1 MRFRSY
7 MAAGALAL
15 APMFALAGQAGAAA
29 AAQPMFVNVD
39 GQAVPVKAET
49 RVVQTAVGPMK
60 VSTWSWHSPQG
71 GASFETQTSSSGGMP
86 PAAALRQMQVAQYR
100 MQAAQAQMVAMQ
112 QQMMALQH
120 IALANAFAM
129 PMPMPQ
135 TVGFAMP
142 LWAMPEPVVVLVP
155 AQPPVRSAA
164 PATPA
169 APVAPTARG
178 PEIKA

>member
-15 APMFALAGQAGAAA
+15 APVFALAGQAGAA

-71 GASFETQTSSSGGMP
+71 GASFEMQTSSSNGLP
-86 PAAALRQMQVAQYR
+86 PAAALRHMQAVQYR

-120 IALANAFAM
+120 IALAHAFAM
-129 PMPMPQ
+129 PVPQ
-135 TVGFAMP
+135 PVGFAMAP
-142 LWAMPEPVVVLVP
+142 WAMPEPVLVIVP
-155 AQPPVRSAA
+155 AQPSVRSTA

-169 APVAPTARG
+169 APAAPAARG

>member
-15 APMFALAGQAGAAA
+15 VPVLALAGQAGAAA
-29 AAQPMFVNVD
+29 AAQPMFVDVD

-60 VSTWSWHSPQG
+60 VSTWSWHGPQG
-71 GASFETQTSSSGGMP
+71 GASFEMQTSSSGGIP
-86 PAAALRQMQVAQYR
+86 PAAALRQMQAVQYR

-112 QQMMALQH
+112 QQMLALQH

-129 PMPMPQ
+129 PMPQP
-135 TVGFAMP
+135 VGFAMP
-142 LWAMPEPVVVLVP
+142 AWAVPQPVLVIVP
-155 AQPPVRSAA
+155 ARPSVRSAA
-164 PATPA
+164 PSAPA
-169 APVAPTARG
+169 RPAARG

>member
-15 APMFALAGQAGAAA
+15 VPVFALAGQAGAAA
-29 AAQPMFVNVD
+29 AAQPMFVNVN

-71 GASFETQTSSSGGMP
+71 GASFEMQTASPGGMP
-86 PAAALRQMQVAQYR
+86 PAAALRQIQAAQYR

-129 PMPMPQ
+129 PMPQP
-135 TVGFAMP
+135 VGFAIP
-142 LWAMPEPVVVLVP
+142 AWAAPQPVLVIVP
-155 AQPPVRSAA
+155 AQPPMPSAA

-169 APVAPTARG
+169 APVAPAARG

>member
-1 MRFRSY
+1 MRFRLC

-15 APMFALAGQAGAAA
+15 APLFALAGQDGAAA

-39 GQAVPVKAET
+39 GQTVPVKAET

-71 GASFETQTSSSGGMP
+71 GASFEMQTSSSGGMP
-86 PAAALRQMQVAQYR
+86 PAAALRQMQAAQYR

-129 PMPMPQ
+129 PMPQP
-135 TVGFAMP
+135 VGFAMP
-142 LWAMPEPVVVLVP
+142 AWAVPQPVLVIVP
-155 AQPPVRSAA
+155 VQPPVPSAA
-164 PATPA
+164 PSAPA
-169 APVAPTARG
+169 RPAARG

>member
-1 MRFRSY
+1 

-15 APMFALAGQAGAAA
+15 MPVLAMAGQAGAAP
-29 AAQPMFVNVD
+29 AAQPMFVNVN

-49 RVVQTAVGPMK
+49 RVVQTALGPMK

-71 GASFETQTSSSGGMP
+71 GASFEMQTSSSGGMP
-86 PAAALRQMQVAQYR
+86 PAAALRQMQAAQYQ

-120 IALANAFAM
+120 VAFANAFAM
-129 PMPMPQ
+129 PMPQP
-135 TVGFAMP
+135 VAFAMP

-155 AQPPVRSAA
+155 AQPSTRALA
-164 PATPA
+164 PAPSAPA
-169 APVAPTARG
+169 RPAARG

>member
-15 APMFALAGQAGAAA
+15 VPVFALAGQAGAA

-71 GASFETQTSSSGGMP
+71 GASVEMQTSSS
-86 PAAALRQMQVAQYR
+86 AACRPRQRCGKCRPRSTGCGRLRR
-100 MQAAQAQMVAMQ
+100 R
-112 QQMMALQH
+112 
-120 IALANAFAM
+120 
-129 PMPMPQ
+129 
-135 TVGFAMP
+135 
-142 LWAMPEPVVVLVP
+142 WS
-155 AQPPVRSAA
+155 RCSS
-164 PATPA
+164 
-169 APVAPTARG
+169 R
-178 PEIKA
+178 

>member
-7 MAAGALAL
+7 MAAGALTL
-15 APMFALAGQAGAAA
+15 APVFALAGQAVAPAV
-29 AAQPMFVNVD
+29 AQPMFVNVD

-60 VSTWSWHSPQG
+60 VSTWRWHSPQG
-71 GASFETQTSSSGGMP
+71 GASFEMQTSSGGLP
-86 PAAALRQMQVAQYR
+86 PAAALRQMQVVQYR

-129 PMPMPQ
+129 PMPQP
-135 TVGFAMP
+135 VGFAMAP
-142 LWAMPEPVVVLVP
+142 WAMPEPVVVIVP
-155 AQPPVRSAA
+155 VQPSARSMAPAPAPAA
-164 PATPA
+164 PARPA
-169 APVAPTARG
+169 ARG

>member
-15 APMFALAGQAGAAA
+15 APVFALAGQAGAA

-71 GASFETQTSSSGGMP
+71 GASFEMQTSSSGGLP
-86 PAAALRQMQVAQYR
+86 PAAALRQMQAAQYR

-120 IALANAFAM
+120 IALANALAM
-129 PMPMPQ
+129 PMPQP
-135 TVGFAMP
+135 VGFAMAP
-142 LWAMPEPVVVLVP
+142 WAMPEPVLVIVP
-155 AQPPVRSAA
+155 AQPSVRSTA

-169 APVAPTARG
+169 APAAPATRG
-178 PEIKA
+178 TEIKA

>member
-15 APMFALAGQAGAAA
+15 VPMFALAGQAGAAA

-49 RVVQTAVGPMK
+49 HVVQTAVGPMK
-60 VSTWSWHSPQG
+60 VSTWRWQSPQG
-71 GASFETQTSSSGGMP
+71 GASFEMQTSSGGMP
-86 PAAALRQMQVAQYR
+86 PAAALRQIQAAQYR
-100 MQAAQAQMVAMQ
+100 MQVAQAQLVAMQ

-135 TVGFAMP
+135 PVGFAMAP
-142 LWAMPEPVVVLVP
+142 WAMPEPVVVIVP
-155 AQPPVRSAA
+155 AQPSTRSIAPAPAA
-164 PATPA
+164 PARPA
-169 APVAPTARG
+169 ARG

>member
-7 MAAGALAL
+7 MAAGALTL
-15 APMFALAGQAGAAA
+15 APVFALA
-29 AAQPMFVNVD
+29 

-60 VSTWSWHSPQG
+60 VSTWRWHSPQG
-71 GASFETQTSSSGGMP
+71 GASFEMQTSSSGGLP

-112 QQMMALQH
+112 QQMMALRH

-129 PMPMPQ
+129 PMPQP
-135 TVGFAMP
+135 VGFAMAP
-142 LWAMPEPVVVLVP
+142 WAMPEPVVVIVP
-155 AQPPVRSAA
+155 VQPSARSMAPAPAPAA
-164 PATPA
+164 PARPA
-169 APVAPTARG
+169 ARG

>member
-7 MAAGALAL
+7 MAASALAL
-15 APMFALAGQAGAAA
+15 APVFALA
-29 AAQPMFVNVD
+29 

-60 VSTWSWHSPQG
+60 VSTWSWHSPQD
-71 GASFETQTSSSGGMP
+71 GASFEMQTSSSGGLP
-86 PAAALRQMQVAQYR
+86 PAAALRQMQAVQYR

-129 PMPMPQ
+129 PMPQPI
-135 TVGFAMP
+135 GFAMAP
-142 LWAMPEPVVVLVP
+142 WAMPEPVLVIVP
-155 AQPPVRSAA
+155 AQPPMPSAA
-164 PATPA
+164 PATRAAPA
-169 APVAPTARG
+169 APAAHG

>member
-15 APMFALAGQAGAAA
+15 VPVFALAGQAGAAA
-29 AAQPMFVNVD
+29 TAQPMLVNVD

-60 VSTWSWHSPQG
+60 VSTWRWRSPQG
-71 GASFETQTSSSGGMP
+71 GASFEMQTSSSGGMP
-86 PAAALRQMQVAQYR
+86 PAAALRQIQAAQYR

-129 PMPMPQ
+129 PMPQPVEFAIPAWAAPQ
-135 TVGFAMP
+135 P
-142 LWAMPEPVVVLVP
+142 VLVIAP
-155 AQPPVRSAA
+155 ARPPMPSAA
-164 PATPA
+164 PAAPA
-169 APVAPTARG
+169 ARG

>member
-15 APMFALAGQAGAAA
+15 VPVFALAGQPGAAA
-29 AAQPMFVNVD
+29 AAQPMFVNVN

-71 GASFETQTSSSGGMP
+71 GASFEMQTSSSGGMP
-86 PAAALRQMQVAQYR
+86 PAAALRQMQAVQYR

-129 PMPMPQ
+129 PMPQP
-135 TVGFAMP
+135 VGFAMAP
-142 LWAMPEPVVVLVP
+142 WAMPEPVVVIVP
-155 AQPPVRSAA
+155 VQPSARSMAPAPA

-169 APVAPTARG
+169 RPAARG

>member
-15 APMFALAGQAGAAA
+15 VPVFALAGQAGAAA
-29 AAQPMFVNVD
+29 AAQPMLVNVD

-60 VSTWSWHSPQG
+60 VSTWRWRSPQG
-71 GASFETQTSSSGGMP
+71 GASFEMQTSSSGGVP
-86 PAAALRQMQVAQYR
+86 PAAALRQIQAAQYR

-129 PMPMPQ
+129 PMPQP
-135 TVGFAMP
+135 VGFAIP
-142 LWAMPEPVVVLVP
+142 AWVAPQPVLVIAP
-155 AQPPVRSAA
+155 ARPPMPSAA
-164 PATPA
+164 PAAPA
-169 APVAPTARG
+169 ARG

>member
-15 APMFALAGQAGAAA
+15 VPVLALAGQAGAAA
-29 AAQPMFVNVD
+29 AAQPMFVDVN

-71 GASFETQTSSSGGMP
+71 GASFEMQTSSSGGMP
-86 PAAALRQMQVAQYR
+86 PAAALRQMQAAQYR
-100 MQAAQAQMVAMQ
+100 MQAAQAQMVALQ

-129 PMPMPQ
+129 PMPQPA
-135 TVGFAMP
+135 GFAMP
-142 LWAMPEPVVVLVP
+142 AWAVPQPVLVIVP
-155 AQPPVRSAA
+155 AQPPVPSAA
-164 PATPA
+164 PSAPA
-169 APVAPTARG
+169 RPAARG